1 LKKIDYNIQTEN
13 KYKFMNV
20 KKSLKEKNRLVKEI
34 QELYGRLSQYN
45 SVEVGNVRPYSPK
58 DMLEQVNQ
66 KSNELVELK
75 TKIHNANA
83 PVYDKIFRLSELKST
98 ISRLKSLDCTEG
110 VSTDYYSRNRENPPV
125 KTAEITVV
133 ERDEMVK
140 FMEGQIEVLQD
151 ILDYHNQNTEI

>member
-1 LKKIDYNIQTEN
+1 
-13 KYKFMNV
+13 MNV

-34 QELYGRLSQYN
+34 QELYARLSQYN

-58 DMLEQVNQ
+58 EMLEQVNQ

-75 TKIHNANA
+75 TKIHNANI

-110 VSTDYYSRNRENPPV
+110 VSTDYYSQNRENPPV
-125 KTAEITVV
+125 KTSEISVV

-140 FMEGQIEVLQD
+140 FMEGQIEELQD
-151 ILDYHNQNTEI
+151 ILDNHNQNTEI